1 MARKTVPGGGYQAV
15 AYTVKKA
22 LEVGPLKLWKR
33 MRSKNACK
41 TCALGMGGVKGG
53 MVNEAGHFPEVCKKS
68 LQAQVADMKGALP
81 FDFFEKH
88 TIKEYGNWT
97 SKQLEDAGRIT
108 YPVVLEPGS
117 DHYKPVDWEVAL
129 DRIAQAMK
137 ACRPSPERAAVYASG
152 RSSNEA
158 GFILQSFARAY
169 GTNHVMNC
177 SYYCHQASGVALNMV
192 FGSGTATVD
201 LDDISHADLVF
212 VIGANPASNHPR
224 LMTQLAAVRS
234 RGGHVVVV
242 NPLRETGLETFH
254 IPSQVKSY
262 FFGSKISSHYL
273 QPFAG
278 GDTALFV
285 GLLKKVDEMQLVK
298 QEFLNAHTDHFEQVL
313 MHARSTSWEEIIRL
327 SGVAQK
333 QIDEVAELIA
343 KSKSTIF
350 SWAMGITHHA
360 WGVENVLAICNLALA
375 TANVGR
381 VGAGLMPIR
390 GHSNVQGIGS
400 IGFTPKL
407 KESITKKLEEA
418 YSSTFPT
425 FTGFDTLSLIEA
437 CDRGELDFLFCLG
450 GNLAASNPD
459 LHWASQAMQKA
470 GMTVYLSTKLN
481 VGHFIG
487 HGKTTFILPVLAR
500 DEEPQATTQESMF
513 NYVRLSEGGEPN
525 MNGLMRAE
533 SDVICDLANRVLG
546 QDPFN
551 WLRLKSHD
559 EVRKLIAEIIP
570 GWQEVGT
577 INDTKKEFIIPN
589 RVFHT
594 AEFPTDTG
602 KAKMHVTPLPQY
614 STDGLKMITLRSEGQ
629 FNSVVYE
636 EHDVYRG
643 IPHRNCILMSL
654 QDADRLKLKDGQRVR
669 VIGEAGH
676 LDDIELVVG
685 GIREGVVAM
694 FYPESNYIIKPRP
707 DSRSRTPAFK
717 FAPVTI
723 EAMS

>member
-81 FDFFEKH
+81 IDFFDKH
-88 TIKEYGNWT
+88 TVEEYGKFS

-108 YPVVLEPGS
+108 YPVVLEPGAT
-117 DHYKPVDWEVAL
+117 HYKPIDWEVAL
-129 DRIAQAMK
+129 DRMADAMK
-137 ACRPSPERAAVYASG
+137 ACRSTPERAVVYASG

-201 LDDISHADLVF
+201 LDDLSDADLVF

-224 LMTQLAAVRS
+224 LMTQLAALRA
-234 RGGHVVVV
+234 RGGAVVVV
-242 NPLRETGLETFH
+242 NPLRESGLDTFH
-254 IPSQVKSY
+254 IPSQIKSY
-262 FFGSKISSHYL
+262 FFGSKIASTYL
-273 QPFAG
+273 QPHAG

-285 GLLKKVDEMQLVK
+285 GILKRIEEKGLVNRDFVSKHTLNFEKVLE
-298 QEFLNAHTDHFEQVL
+298 
-313 MHARSTSWEEIIRL
+313 HAKSCSWDDIVRL
-327 SGVAQK
+327 SGITK
-333 QIDEVAELIA
+333 KEIDDVAELVVRA
-343 KSKSTIF
+343 KSTIF

-360 WGVENVLAICNLALA
+360 WGVDNVLAICNLALA

-381 VGAGLMPIR
+381 QGAGLMPIR

-400 IGFTPKL
+400 IGFSPKL
-407 KESITKKLEEA
+407 KESITKKLEDVYKA
-418 YSSTFPT
+418 SFPT
-425 FTGFDTLSLIEA
+425 FTGHDTLSMIEA
-437 CDRGELDFLFCLG
+437 CERGEIDFLFCLG

-459 LHWASQAMQKA
+459 LDWASAAMQKA

-487 HGKTTFILPVLAR
+487 HGKTTIILPVLAR

-525 MNGLMRAE
+525 MKGLMRAE
-533 SDVICDLANRVLG
+533 SDVVCDLANRVLG
-546 QDPFN
+546 QEPFN

-570 GWQEVGT
+570 GWSELST
-577 INDTKKEFIIPN
+577 INETKKEFIIPN

-594 AEFPTDTG
+594 PEFPTETG
-602 KAKMHVTPLPQY
+602 KATAHVTPLPQY
-614 STDGLKMITLRSEGQ
+614 ETDSLKMITIRSEGQ

-643 IPHRNCILMSL
+643 IPHRNCVLVSEN
-654 QDADRLKLKDGQRVR
+654 DANKLSLKDGQRVK
-669 VIGEAGH
+669 VIGEAGS
-676 LDDIELVVG
+676 LDNIELVVG

-694 FYPESNYIIKPRP
+694 FYPESNYIIKARP
-707 DSRSRTPAFK
+707 DDRSRTPSFK
-717 FAPVTI
+717 FAPVKI
-723 EAMS
+723 EAM

>member
-81 FDFFEKH
+81 IDFFGKH
-88 TIKEYGNWT
+88 TVEEYGKFT

-108 YPVVLEPGS
+108 YPVVLEPGAK
-117 DHYKPVDWEVAL
+117 HYKPIDWDIAL
-129 DRIAQAMK
+129 AKIAEAMK
-137 ACRPSPERAAVYASG
+137 ACRKTPERAVVYASG

-201 LDDISHADLVF
+201 LDDLSDADLVF

-224 LMTQLAAVRS
+224 LMTQLAALRA
-234 RGGHVVVV
+234 RGGAVVVV
-242 NPLRETGLETFH
+242 NPVRESGLDTFH
-254 IPSQVKSY
+254 IPSQIKSY
-262 FFGSKISSHYL
+262 FFGSKIASTYL
-273 QPFAG
+273 QPHAG

-285 GLLKKVDEMQLVK
+285 GILKRIDEKGLVNR
-298 QEFLNAHTDHFEQVL
+298 EFVSKHTLDFEQVL
-313 MHARSTSWEEIIRL
+313 EHARTCSWEDIVRL
-327 SGVAQK
+327 SGISQK
-333 QIDEVAELIA
+333 EIDDVAELVVRA
-343 KSKSTIF
+343 KSTIF

-360 WGVENVLAICNLALA
+360 WGVDNVLAICNLALA

-381 VGAGLMPIR
+381 QGAGLMPIR

-400 IGFTPKL
+400 IGFSPKL
-407 KESITKKLEEA
+407 KESIAKRLEDV
-418 YSSTFPT
+418 YKSSFPT
-425 FTGFDTLSLIEA
+425 FAGHDTLSMIEA
-437 CDRGELDFLFCLG
+437 CEREEVDFLFCLG

-459 LHWASQAMQKA
+459 LDWASAAMQKA

-487 HGKTTFILPVLAR
+487 YGKTTIILPVLAR

-525 MNGLMRAE
+525 MKGLMRAE
-533 SDVICDLANRVLG
+533 SDVICDLADRVLG
-546 QDPFN
+546 KEPFD
-551 WLRLKSHD
+551 WSRLKSHD

-570 GWQEVGT
+570 GWSEIGDISQ
-577 INDTKKEFIIPN
+577 TKKEFIIPN

-594 AEFPTDTG
+594 PQFPTETG
-602 KAKMHVTPLPQY
+602 KAKAHVTPLPQY
-614 STDGLKMITLRSEGQ
+614 DTDGLKMITIRSEGQ

-643 IPHRNCILMSL
+643 IPHRNCVLVS
-654 QDADRLKLKDGQRVR
+654 QNDADKLSLKDGQRVR
-669 VIGEAGH
+669 VIGEAGS
-676 LDDIELVVG
+676 LDNIELVVG
-685 GIREGVVAM
+685 GIRDGVVAM
-694 FYPESNYIIKPRP
+694 FYPESNYIIKARP
-707 DSRSRTPAFK
+707 DDRSRTPSFK
-717 FAPVTI
+717 FAPVNL
-723 EAMS
+723 EAM

>member
-88 TIKEYGNWT
+88 SVEEYGNFT

-108 YPVVLEPGS
+108 YPVVLEPGAK
-117 DHYKPVDWEVAL
+117 HYKPIDWDVAL
-129 DRIAQAMK
+129 SRIADAMK
-137 ACRPSPERAAVYASG
+137 ACRQTPERAVVYASG

-201 LDDISHADLVF
+201 LDDLSDADLVF

-224 LMTQLAAVRS
+224 LMTQLAALRA
-234 RGGHVVVV
+234 RGGAVVVV
-242 NPLRETGLETFH
+242 NPVRESGLDTFH
-254 IPSQVKSY
+254 IPSQFKSY
-262 FFGSKISSHYL
+262 FFGTKIASTYL
-273 QPFAG
+273 QPHAG

-285 GLLKKVDEMQLVK
+285 GILKRIDEKGLVNR
-298 QEFLNAHTDHFEQVL
+298 EFLSKHTLDFEKVL
-313 MHARSTSWEEIIRL
+313 EHARNCSWQEIVRL
-327 SGVAQK
+327 SGITQK
-333 QIDEVAELIA
+333 EIDDVAELVVRA
-343 KSKSTIF
+343 KSTIF

-360 WGVENVLAICNLALA
+360 WGVDNVLAICNLALA

-381 VGAGLMPIR
+381 KGAGLMPIR

-400 IGFTPKL
+400 IGFSPKL
-407 KESITKKLEEA
+407 KESITKKLEDA
-418 YSSTFPT
+418 YKSSFPT
-425 FTGFDTLSLIEA
+425 FTGHDTLSMIEA
-437 CDRGELDFLFCLG
+437 CEKGEVDFLFCLG

-459 LHWASQAMQKA
+459 LDWASAAMQKA

-487 HGKTTFILPVLAR
+487 RGKTTIILPVLAR

-525 MNGLMRAE
+525 MKGLMRAE
-533 SDVICDLANRVLG
+533 SDVICDIADRVLG
-546 QDPFN
+546 KEPFD

-570 GWQEVGT
+570 GWSEVGT
-577 INDTKKEFIIPN
+577 IGQTKKEFIIPN

-594 AEFPTDTG
+594 PEFPTETG
-602 KAKMHVTPLPQY
+602 KAKAHVTPLPQY
-614 STDGLKMITLRSEGQ
+614 ETDGLKMITIRSEGQ

-643 IPHRNCILMSL
+643 IPHRNCILVS
-654 QDADRLKLKDGQRVR
+654 QKDADKLSLKDGQKVK
-669 VIGEAGH
+669 VIGEAGS
-676 LDDIELVVG
+676 LENIELVVG
-685 GIREGVVAM
+685 GIRDGVVAM
-694 FYPESNYIIKPRP
+694 FYPESNYIIKARP
-707 DSRSRTPAFK
+707 DDRSRTPSFK
-717 FAPVTI
+717 FAPVKL
-723 EAMS
+723 EAM

>member
-81 FDFFEKH
+81 IDFFEKH
-88 TIKEYGNWT
+88 TVEEYGKFS

-108 YPVVLEPGS
+108 YPVVLEPGAT
-117 DHYKPVDWEVAL
+117 HYKPIDWEVAL
-129 DRIAQAMK
+129 DRMAEAMK
-137 ACRPSPERAAVYASG
+137 ACRSNPERAVVYASG

-201 LDDISHADLVF
+201 LDDLSDADLVF

-224 LMTQLAAVRS
+224 LMTQLAALRA
-234 RGGHVVVV
+234 RGGAVVVV
-242 NPLRETGLETFH
+242 NPLRESGLDTFH
-254 IPSQVKSY
+254 IPSQIKSY
-262 FFGSKISSHYL
+262 FFGSKIASTYL
-273 QPFAG
+273 QPHAG

-285 GLLKKVDEMQLVK
+285 GILKRIEEKGLVNRDFVSKHTLDFEKVLE
-298 QEFLNAHTDHFEQVL
+298 
-313 MHARSTSWEEIIRL
+313 HAKSCSWDDIVRL
-327 SGVAQK
+327 SGITK
-333 QIDEVAELIA
+333 KEIDDVAELVVRA
-343 KSKSTIF
+343 KSTIF

-360 WGVENVLAICNLALA
+360 WGVDNVLAICNLALA

-381 VGAGLMPIR
+381 QGAGLMPIR

-400 IGFTPKL
+400 IGFSPKL
-407 KESITKKLEEA
+407 KESITKKLEDVYKA
-418 YSSTFPT
+418 SFPT
-425 FTGFDTLSLIEA
+425 FTGHDTLSMIEA
-437 CDRGELDFLFCLG
+437 CERGEIDFLFCLG

-459 LHWASQAMQKA
+459 LDWASAAMQKS

-487 HGKTTFILPVLAR
+487 HGKTTIILPVLAR

-525 MNGLMRAE
+525 MKGLMRAE
-533 SDVICDLANRVLG
+533 SDIVCDLANRVLG

-570 GWQEVGT
+570 GWSELGT
-577 INDTKKEFIIPN
+577 INETKKEFIIPN

-594 AEFPTDTG
+594 PEFPTESG
-602 KAKMHVTPLPQY
+602 KANAHVTPLPQY
-614 STDGLKMITLRSEGQ
+614 ETDSLKMITIRSEGQ

-643 IPHRNCILMSL
+643 IPHRNCVLVSEQDANKLSL
-654 QDADRLKLKDGQRVR
+654 QDGQKVK
-669 VIGEAGH
+669 VIGEAGS
-676 LDDIELVVG
+676 LDNIELVVG

-694 FYPESNYIIKPRP
+694 FYPESNYIIKARP
-707 DSRSRTPAFK
+707 DDRSRTPSFK
-717 FAPVTI
+717 FAPVKI
-723 EAMS
+723 EAM